1 MWFALR
7 QVMSIDLKKTMND
20 LKQLGDEIKLK
31 IHLGGMDA
39 RDRWA
44 ALDKDLS
51 HLEAALEQRGEQAL
65 DATRALMRDLGK
77 RLRKLQAELTSSA
90 PPGPT
95 PPRL

>member
-1 MWFALR
+1 MTF
-7 QVMSIDLKKTMND
+7 D
-20 LKQLGDEIKLK
+20 LKQTMSDLKRLGDEIRLK

-44 ALDKDLS
+44 AMDKDLG
-51 HLEAALEQRGEQAL
+51 HLEAALEARGEQAI

-77 RLRKLQAELTSSA
+77 RLHKLQAELTSSA